1 MSAAGAT
8 GRTAGGGD
16 GRGGGGWAKAGRGLQ
31 MNEAFADPTVP
42 YAVLLRGLRWQAGIV
57 WVGAGLVAAAA
68 LVGCGRVVG
77 AGVRAVSG

>member
-1 MSAAGAT
+1 
-8 GRTAGGGD
+8 
-16 GRGGGGWAKAGRGLQ
+16 